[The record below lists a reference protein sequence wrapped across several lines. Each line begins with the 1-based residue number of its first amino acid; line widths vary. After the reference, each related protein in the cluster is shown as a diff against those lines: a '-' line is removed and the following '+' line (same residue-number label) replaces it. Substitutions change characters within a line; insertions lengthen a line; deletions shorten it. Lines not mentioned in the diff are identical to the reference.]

1 MRAKPDDT
9 ISKIYSEFGFTPSK
23 LEPGADQKEKI
34 LFGYATDSRVFVQ
47 HPYKDNDGTWYIP
60 VLKNGKDVSVYY
72 FSQPN
77 PLNPDRIENYFDRLT
92 GLSSQVGLAG
102 RHFSVEGSF
111 HLIEVL
117 DPLNLTKRE
126 AIKPANK
133 KSRLN

>member
-1 MRAKPDDT
+1 MCIRD
-9 ISKIYSEFGFTPSK
+9 
-23 LEPGADQKEKI
+23 
-34 LFGYATDSRVFVQ
+34 R
-47 HPYKDNDGTWYIP
+47 DNDGTWYIP

-126 AIKPANK
+126 AIKRQYVGHGAVSYTHLDVYKRQLIYRSNW
-133 KSRLN
+133 